1 MEATVQPS
9 SPGRGLHPLRSLQRH
24 WRKSLVAAILLV
36 LAGVPFVW
44 LKGGSTYSAETVF
57 QVYATYQKTLYTE
70 KDLELQSN
78 TQYREFVNHMARSV
92 VRYDIVERAVEELSG
107 LGCLASE
114 TRRKCIERLQR
125 VISILPIADT
135 YMVRVGLQSDG
146 KGEADKIL
154 NKIMEIFLKTI
165 REEQV
170 FGYSERMKKLNTREA
185 EAHAE
190 IGQLELKRGQL
201 AGQLGLTTF
210 TENTSNPYDGVLT
223 KMREQLAMASIQR
236 SNAQATLQAF
246 ETKHEV
252 PLQAGRSLLDMRLQ
266 DNGLQLLRNEVI
278 KRNEELS
285 RTISG
290 MAPKHPAAASARRE
304 KKELS
309 TRMALQ
315 EREFEKLAMKNL
327 RARLQSSLQ
336 QATQVERDLMVSVA
350 QFESKATSF
359 AMMFQTATQ
368 ISRKIRTLSQEIQD
382 ISERQNFYQMERDSL
397 GFVRLL
403 TPALPAV
410 MPQGVGRVKL
420 GLGVLLASLGI
431 FMLLPIG
438 IDMLDRRIMVVSDAE
453 RGMGIP
459 AAAWFVEVTG
469 ASSAMLLAA
478 QYKRFA
484 STLLRNR
491 SSGAHNVF
499 AFSSVRV
506 GGGCTGVVT
515 HLAKQLHELGTR
527 VLVVDANTMA
537 TNSKL
542 SHPGPGLTDILA
554 GRIGI
559 GHVVVRDS
567 QALPGIDLVTLGTLR
582 AGGLKRIDRLHV
594 ALELW
599 QAQYDLVLIDLPPL
613 LPSADAELMVDAVKQ
628 IFMVVE
634 TKTVT
639 KAEVVQVRNQF
650 TRQAPEAVG
659 LVVNRVPM
667 ELVHDT
673 SYQHMIEAI
682 TGGSF
687 TQFMSLANLGLQLE
701 LLKLRMQRWRSNR

>member
-24 WRKSLVAAILLV
+24 WRKSLMAAIFVV

-44 LKGGSTYSAETVF
+44 LKGGSTFSAETVF
-57 QVYATYQKTLYTE
+57 QVYATYQKTMYTE

-92 VRYDIVERAVEELSG
+92 LRYDIVERAVDDLAG

-125 VISILPIADT
+125 VISIIPIADT
-135 YMVRVGLQSDG
+135 YMVRVGLQTDA

-170 FGYSERMKKLNTREA
+170 FGMSERMKKLNARET
-185 EAHAE
+185 EAKAE
-190 IGQLELKRGQL
+190 INKLELQRGLL

-210 TENTSNPYDGVLT
+210 TENTSNPYDSVLI

-236 SNAQATLQAF
+236 STAQAALQAF
-246 ETKHEV
+246 ETKLEV
-252 PLQAGRSLLDMRLQ
+252 PIQAGRSLLDMRLQ

-285 RTISG
+285 RLISG
-290 MAPKHPAAASARRE
+290 MEPRHPAAASARRE
-304 KKELS
+304 KKELA

-315 EREFEKLAMKNL
+315 EREFDKLAMKNS

-336 QATQVERDLMVSVA
+336 QAIQVERDLTASVA
-350 QFESKATSF
+350 QFESKASSF
-359 AMMFQTATQ
+359 AMMFQSATQ
-368 ISRKIRTLSQEIQD
+368 ISRQVRALSQEINE
-382 ISERQNFYQMERDSL
+382 INERQNIYQMERDSL

-431 FMLLPIG
+431 FLLMPLG

-491 SSGAHNVF
+491 STGADNVF

-506 GGGCTGVVT
+506 GGGCTGVVM

-559 GHVVVRDS
+559 GHVAVRDS

-582 AGGLKRIDRLHV
+582 AGGLKRIDRLHA
-594 ALELW
+594 ALEAW
-599 QAQYDLVLIDLPPL
+599 QAQYDMVLIDLPPL

-634 TKTVT
+634 TMTVT
-639 KAEVVQVRNQF
+639 KAEVVQVRDQF
-650 TRQAPEAVG
+650 TRQGPQAVG

-667 ELVHDT
+667 ELVHEK

-682 TGGSF
+682 TGGRF
-687 TQFMSLANLGLQLE
+687 TQFMSLANLSLQVE
-701 LLKLRMQRWRSNR
+701 LLKLRIQRWRSNR